1 MDTPLKLETKNINV
15 PSTFRKSE
23 KPASFNVDFK
33 DNSKIFDSMRANIEN
48 LSKVARKI

>member
-1 MDTPLKLETKNINV
+1 LDAPSKLETKNINV

-23 KPASFNVDFK
+23 KPANVNVDFK
-33 DNSKIFDSMRANIEN
+33 DNSKIFDSMRANMQN